1 MMATNGL
8 LSGGGPLFG
17 SAASGTGILGYTPAT
32 PSPTVK
38 RGTVDVPMELAMH
51 EGANKYENYVRA
63 WPDLLD
69 HYLNRIPE
77 DTRSMADWGQ
87 EHWLTSGSTD
97 TDPSMETWRGR
108 GMWGDTPLPRTHLG
122 PGRFQASRYLP
133 AMSGAYDPRA
143 DITATTSRVTAGL
156 PQPDVEGYKYEY
168 PVYSWG
174 GHEDPSYSYVGHT
187 TADIGEY
194 PYYPYMP
201 YGGEAARSRND
212 RILVG
217 QRLVPA

>member
-1 MMATNGL
+1 MAVAPI
-8 LSGGGPLFG
+8 SQPLAPG
-17 SAASGTGILGYTPAT
+17 ISAVDYSPWSQAAQARSATPGILGYVPI
-32 PSPTVK
+32 
-38 RGTVDVPMELAMH
+38 DVPMELAMH

-77 DTRSMADWGQ
+77 NTKSMADWGQ
-87 EHWLTSGSTD
+87 EHWLTSGSKD

-108 GMWGDTPLPRTHLG
+108 GMWGDTPLPRTALG
-122 PGRFQASRYLP
+122 PGRFQASRHLP

-143 DITATTSRVTAGL
+143 DITSTSTISGGL

-168 PVYSWG
+168 PVFEWG
-174 GHEDPSYSYVGHT
+174 GNEMPEYAYAGHT

-217 QRLVPA
+217 QRLIPV

>member
-1 MMATNGL
+1 MATNGL

-32 PSPTVK
+32 PSSTVR
-38 RGTVDVPMELAMH
+38 RGAVDVPMELAMH

-77 DTRSMADWGQ
+77 NTKSMADWGQ
-87 EHWLTSGSTD
+87 EHWLTSGSKD

-108 GMWGDTPLPRTHLG
+108 GMWGDTPLPRTALG
-122 PGRFQASRYLP
+122 PGRFQASRHLP

-143 DITATTSRVTAGL
+143 DITATTSRVTSGV
-156 PQPDVEGYKYEY
+156 PMPDVEGYKYAYRPYEWSPEADAYEELAYHEY
-168 PVYSWG
+168 
-174 GHEDPSYSYVGHT
+174 
-187 TADIGEY
+187 DIDKY
-194 PYYPYMP
+194 PYYPYLP
-201 YGGEAARSRND
+201 TGGRAGDAD
-212 RILVG
+212 RILAGV
-217 QRLVPA
+217 RLVPK

>member
-17 SAASGTGILGYTPAT
+17 TAASGAGILGYTPAT
-32 PSPTVK
+32 PSKTVK
-38 RGTVDVPMELAMH
+38 RGAVDVPMELAMH

-87 EHWLTSGSTD
+87 EHWLTSGSKD
-97 TDPSMETWRGR
+97 TDASMETWRGR

-122 PGRFQASRYLP
+122 PGRFQASRHLP

-143 DITATTSRVTAGL
+143 NITATTSRVTSGI
-156 PQPDVEGYKYEY
+156 PMPDVEGYKYAYRPYEWSRENQAY
-168 PVYSWG
+168 EELAYN
-174 GHEDPSYSYVGHT
+174 EF
-187 TADIGEY
+187 DINKY
-194 PYYPYMP
+194 PYYPYLP
-201 YGGEAARSRND
+201 TGGKAGDAD
-212 RILVG
+212 RILAGV
-217 QRLVPA
+217 RLVPE

>member
-32 PSPTVK
+32 PSSTVK
-38 RGTVDVPMELAMH
+38 RGAVDVPMELAMH

-77 DTRSMADWGQ
+77 NTKSA
-87 EHWLTSGSTD
+87 
-97 TDPSMETWRGR
+97 
-108 GMWGDTPLPRTHLG
+108 LG
-122 PGRFQASRYLP
+122 PGRFQASRHLP

-143 DITATTSRVTAGL
+143 DITSTSTISGGL

-168 PVYSWG
+168 PVFEWG
-174 GHEDPSYSYVGHT
+174 GTDMPEYTYAGHT

-212 RILVG
+212 RILIG
-217 QRLVPA
+217 QRLVPK